1 MSELTPKFARGFA
14 YCLEIHRD
22 QKAKGK
28 GTPYIAHLMAVAGL
42 VLEAGGDEDEA
53 IAALLHDSLEDQPQ
67 RVTPEEIRNRFG
79 DRVLE
84 LVISC
89 TDTPPDY
96 SGGEKPPWKQRKEAY
111 LQHLHTEANRV
122 ALADKLHNARQL
134 LADYRSVGEQ
144 VWERFNAGKEEQL
157 WYYQALTEAF
167 KTGGMTGFM
176 LRELEETVASLVD
189 LARLE

>member
-1 MSELTPKFARGFA
+1 MSGLTSRFAQGFE

-28 GTPYIAHLMAVAGL
+28 GTPYVAHLMAVAGL

-53 IAALLHDSLEDQPQ
+53 LAALLHDSLEDQPQ
-67 RVTPEEIRNRFG
+67 RVTPEEISKRFG

-96 SGGEKPPWKQRKEAY
+96 SGGEKPPWKQRKEQY
-111 LQHLHTEANRV
+111 LQHLRAGGNRV
-122 ALADKLHNARQL
+122 SLADKLHNARQL

-157 WYYQALTEAF
+157 WYYQALAEAF
-167 KTGGMTGFM
+167 RTGGMAGFM

-189 LARLE
+189 LARSE